1 MSKAKPTNSKRRL
14 RILLLISMF
23 SALSIVFGKFLAFN
37 IGDTIRISFEN
48 LPILFA
54 GIFLGPLHGMI
65 VGVVADLVGCV
76 LAGYLPPNLIVTL
89 GAALIGL
96 CGGLFFRDTKP
107 LPAAVRIFIACFVAH
122 FFGSVF
128 MKTLGF
134 IVWYGSPSVL
144 FLVRCYYFITAALE
158 ASLLVALS
166 KTPVPRALDKM
177 LDRPSRE
184 KWSKKK

>member
-76 LAGYLPPNLIVTL
+76 LAG
-89 GAALIGL
+89 
-96 CGGLFFRDTKP
+96 
-107 LPAAVRIFIACFVAH
+107 
-122 FFGSVF
+122 
-128 MKTLGF
+128 
-134 IVWYGSPSVL
+134 
-144 FLVRCYYFITAALE
+144 
-158 ASLLVALS
+158 
-166 KTPVPRALDKM
+166 
-177 LDRPSRE
+177 
-184 KWSKKK
+184 